1 MRLKFFLFVLLQ
13 VLILCG
19 MIAYR
24 EYWVKTGEKV
34 FLRVSPVDPRD
45 LFRGDY
51 VSLHYEI
58 SDLDLDQ
65 LSMKENFRPNEK
77 IYVLLGGN
85 EDGTSRAVGVSKTLP
100 GGTQFIQ
107 GIAGHEQ
114 TGASRWEVSL
124 EEDSGTVHTLTLRRL
139 SGVRK
144 GDRLTFCLDAKG
156 LVLNYDKS
164 RPPGEE
170 PCKGNTS
177 LMGTV
182 VDFREIRFR
191 QLPVEYG
198 VESFFVQEGRG
209 REVESAQSIK
219 DLRAEVVLRK
229 DGKGMLKALWV
240 DAKAFE

>member
-58 SDLDLDQ
+58 SNLDLDQ
-65 LSMKENFRPNEK
+65 LSVKENFRPNEK
-77 IYVLLGGN
+77 VYILLGKN

-100 GGTQFIQ
+100 SGTQFIQ

-114 TGASRWEVSL
+114 IDASRWEVSL
-124 EEDSGTVHTLTLRRL
+124 EEDSGSVHHLTLRRL
-139 SGVRK
+139 SGAQR
-144 GDRLTFCLDAKG
+144 GDRFTFCLDAKG
-156 LVLNYDKS
+156 SVENYHKS
-164 RPPGEE
+164 KGPGEE
-170 PCKGNTS
+170 SCKGNTS

-182 VDFREIRFR
+182 VDFREVKFR
-191 QLPVEYG
+191 QLWVEYG
-198 VESFFVQEGRG
+198 VESYFVQEGRG

-219 DLRAEVVLRK
+219 DLKAEVVLRK
-229 DGKGMLKALWV
+229 DGKGMLRALWV